1 MGALAETKKV
11 QAIARPQTTFKDI
24 LQQEWHK
31 ISAVI
36 PKQVSQERMFQL
48 AVSAYNQTPELA
60 KCTPVSVLSCILKCA
75 ALGVEPSAVDNLG
88 RAYILPY
95 NNHKTGAIEAQM
107 ILGYKGMIDL
117 ARRSGEIQDI
127 SARAVYEGDF
137 FEYEFGLN
145 EQLKHIPAQDNERT
159 PNKLTHVYM
168 VCHFKDGGYYID
180 VMTRSQVNAIRS
192 RSKSG
197 SSAYSPWST
206 DYEAMACKTVIRRA
220 FKFLP
225 VSVEAQKAAA
235 TDEATPTISNLF
247 TPPQYTVDQ
256 DTGEVLDENSDST
269 SEVDSEATNE
279 Q

>member
-1 MGALAETKKV
+1 MGALAETKKA

-95 NNHKTGAIEAQM
+95 NNRKTGHTEAQM

-168 VCHFKDGGYYID
+168 VCHFKDGGHYID

-256 DTGEVLDENSDST
+256 DTGEVLDESSAST
-269 SEVDSEATNE
+269 PEEKGEATNE

>member
-24 LQQEWHK
+24 LHQEWHK

-95 NNHKTGAIEAQM
+95 NNRKTGCTEAQM

-168 VCHFKDGGYYID
+168 VCHFKDGGHYID
-180 VMTRSQVNAIRS
+180 VMTRSQVDAIRN
-192 RSKSG
+192 RSKAG

-256 DTGEVLDENSDST
+256 DTGEVLDESSDST
-269 SEVDSEATNE
+269 PEEKSEATNE

>member
-11 QAIARPQTTFKDI
+11 QAITRPQTTFKDI
-24 LQQEWHK
+24 LHQEWHK

-95 NNHKTGAIEAQM
+95 NNRKTGCTEAQM

-168 VCHFKDGGYYID
+168 VCHFKDGGHYID

-256 DTGEVLDENSDST
+256 DTGEVLDDQDSRT
-269 SEVDSEATNE
+269 PEEKGEATNE

>member
-1 MGALAETKKV
+1 MGALAETKNV

-24 LQQEWHK
+24 LHQEWHK

-95 NNHKTGAIEAQM
+95 NNRKTGHTEAQM

-168 VCHFKDGGYYID
+168 VCHFKDGGHYID

-192 RSKSG
+192 RSKAG

-256 DTGEVLDENSDST
+256 DTGEVLDESSDST
-269 SEVDSEATNE
+269 PEEKSEAANE

>member
-11 QAIARPQTTFKDI
+11 QAIVKPQTTFKDI

-95 NNHKTGAIEAQM
+95 NNRKTGCTEAQM

-168 VCHFKDGGYYID
+168 VCHFKDGGHYID

-256 DTGEVLDENSDST
+256 DTGEVLDDSSST
-269 SEVDSEATNE
+269 PEVDSEATNE

>member
-24 LQQEWHK
+24 LHQEWHK

-95 NNHKTGAIEAQM
+95 NNRKTGCTEAQM

-168 VCHFKDGGYYID
+168 VCHFKDGGHYID

-256 DTGEVLDENSDST
+256 DTGEVIDENSDSAP
-269 SEVDSEATNE
+269 EEKSEAVNE

>member
-24 LQQEWHK
+24 LHQEWHK

-95 NNHKTGAIEAQM
+95 NNRKTGCTEAQM
-107 ILGYKGMIDL
+107 ILGYRGMIDL

-168 VCHFKDGGYYID
+168 VCHFKDGGHYID

-192 RSKSG
+192 RSKAG

-256 DTGEVLDENSDST
+256 DTGEVIDENSDSAP
-269 SEVDSEATNE
+269 EEKSEAVNE

>member
-95 NNHKTGAIEAQM
+95 NNRKTGCTEAQM

-168 VCHFKDGGYYID
+168 VCHFKDGGHYID

-256 DTGEVLDENSDST
+256 DTGEVLDDQDSRT
-269 SEVDSEATNE
+269 PEEKGEATNE

>member
-95 NNHKTGAIEAQM
+95 NNRKTGHTEAQM

-168 VCHFKDGGYYID
+168 VCHFKDGGHYID
-180 VMTRSQVNAIRS
+180 VMTRSQVDAIRN
-192 RSKSG
+192 RSKAG

-256 DTGEVLDENSDST
+256 DTGEVLDESSDST
-269 SEVDSEATNE
+269 PEEKSEATNE

>member
-1 MGALAETKKV
+1 MGALAETKKA
-11 QAIARPQTTFKDI
+11 QAIAKPQTTFKDI
-24 LQQEWHK
+24 LHQEWHK

-95 NNHKTGAIEAQM
+95 NNRKTGTTEAQM

-137 FEYEFGLN
+137 FQYEFGLN
-145 EQLKHIPAQDNERT
+145 EQLKHVPAQDNERT

-168 VCHFKDGGYYID
+168 VCHFKDGGHYID

-192 RSKSG
+192 RSKAG

-235 TDEATPTISNLF
+235 TDEATPTIANPF
-247 TPPQYTVDQ
+247 APVTPEQYEVDV
-256 DTGEVLDENSDST
+256 DTGEVLDDTSDNT
-269 SEVDSEATNE
+269 QEEQVNE
-279 Q
+279 

>member
-95 NNHKTGAIEAQM
+95 NNRKTGCTEAQM

-168 VCHFKDGGYYID
+168 VCHFKDGGHYID

-256 DTGEVLDENSDST
+256 DTGEVLDESSDST
-269 SEVDSEATNE
+269 PEEKSEATNE

>member
-1 MGALAETKKV
+1 
-11 QAIARPQTTFKDI
+11 
-24 LQQEWHK
+24 
-31 ISAVI
+31 
-36 PKQVSQERMFQL
+36 
-48 AVSAYNQTPELA
+48 
-60 KCTPVSVLSCILKCA
+60 
-75 ALGVEPSAVDNLG
+75 
-88 RAYILPY
+88 
-95 NNHKTGAIEAQM
+95 M

-168 VCHFKDGGYYID
+168 VCHFKDGGHYID

-192 RSKSG
+192 RSKAG

-220 FKFLP
+220 FKLLP

-256 DTGEVLDENSDST
+256 DTGEVLDESSDST
-269 SEVDSEATNE
+269 PEVDSEATNE

>member
-24 LQQEWHK
+24 LHQEWHK

-48 AVSAYNQTPELA
+48 AVSAYNQTPKLA
-60 KCTPVSVLSCILKCA
+60 ECTPVSVLSCILKCA

-88 RAYILPY
+88 RAYVLPY
-95 NNHKTGAIEAQM
+95 KNKKTGRTEAQM

-145 EQLKHIPAQDNERT
+145 EQLKHVPAQDNERT

-168 VCHFKDGGYYID
+168 VCHFKDGGHYID
-180 VMTRSQVNAIRS
+180 VMTRSQVNAIRA
-192 RSKSG
+192 RSKAG
-197 SSAYSPWST
+197 SSASGPWST

-256 DTGEVLDENSDST
+256 DTGEVLDDQDSNT
-269 SEVDSEATNE
+269 PEEKSEATNE

>member
-24 LQQEWHK
+24 LHQEWHK

-48 AVSAYNQTPELA
+48 AVSTYNQTPELA

-95 NNHKTGAIEAQM
+95 NNRKTGCTEAQM

-168 VCHFKDGGYYID
+168 VCHFKDGGHYID

-256 DTGEVLDENSDST
+256 DTGEVLDDQDSRT
-269 SEVDSEATNE
+269 PEEKGEATNE

>member
-95 NNHKTGAIEAQM
+95 NNRKTGCTEAQM

-168 VCHFKDGGYYID
+168 VCHFKDGGHYID

-256 DTGEVLDENSDST
+256 DTGEVLDDSSST
-269 SEVDSEATNE
+269 PEVDSEAANE

>member
-1 MGALAETKKV
+1 MGALAETKKA
-11 QAIARPQTTFKDI
+11 QAIAKPQTTFKDI
-24 LQQEWHK
+24 LHQEWHK

-95 NNHKTGAIEAQM
+95 NNRKTGTTEAQM

-137 FEYEFGLN
+137 FQYEFGLN
-145 EQLKHIPAQDNERT
+145 EQLKHVPAQDNERT

-168 VCHFKDGGYYID
+168 VCHFKDGGHYID
-180 VMTRSQVNAIRS
+180 VMTRSQVDAIRS

-235 TDEATPTISNLF
+235 TDEATPTIANPF
-247 TPPQYTVDQ
+247 APVTPEQYEVDV
-256 DTGEVLDENSDST
+256 DTGEVLDDTSDNT
-269 SEVDSEATNE
+269 QEEQVNE
-279 Q
+279 

>member
-48 AVSAYNQTPELA
+48 AVSAYNQTPKLA

-95 NNHKTGAIEAQM
+95 NNRKTGHTEAQM

-168 VCHFKDGGYYID
+168 VCHFKDGGHYID

-197 SSAYSPWST
+197 SSSYSPWST

-256 DTGEVLDENSDST
+256 DTGEVIDENSDSAP
-269 SEVDSEATNE
+269 EEKSEAVNE

>member
-95 NNHKTGAIEAQM
+95 NNRKTGCTEAQM

-168 VCHFKDGGYYID
+168 VCHFKDGGHYID

-256 DTGEVLDENSDST
+256 DTGEVIDENSDST
-269 SEVDSEATNE
+269 PEVDSEAANE

>member
-95 NNHKTGAIEAQM
+95 NNRKTGCTEAQM

-168 VCHFKDGGYYID
+168 VCHFKDGGHYID

-256 DTGEVLDENSDST
+256 DTGEVIDESSDST
-269 SEVDSEATNE
+269 PEEKSEATNE

>member
-1 MGALAETKKV
+1 MGTLAETKKV

-95 NNHKTGAIEAQM
+95 NNRKTGCTEAQM

-168 VCHFKDGGYYID
+168 VCHFKDGGHYID

-256 DTGEVLDENSDST
+256 DTGEVLDDQDSRT
-269 SEVDSEATNE
+269 PEEKGEATNE

>member
-95 NNHKTGAIEAQM
+95 NNRKTGCTEAQM

-145 EQLKHIPAQDNERT
+145 EQLKHVPAQDNERT

-168 VCHFKDGGYYID
+168 VCHFKDGGHYID

-256 DTGEVLDENSDST
+256 DTGEVLDDQDSRT
-269 SEVDSEATNE
+269 PEEKGEATNE

>member
-1 MGALAETKKV
+1 MGALAETKKA
-11 QAIARPQTTFKDI
+11 QAITRPQTTFKDI

-95 NNHKTGAIEAQM
+95 NNRKTGCTEAQM

-168 VCHFKDGGYYID
+168 VCHFKDGGHYID

-220 FKFLP
+220 FKLLP

-256 DTGEVLDENSDST
+256 DTGEVLDDQDSST
-269 SEVDSEATNE
+269 LEEKGEATNE

>member
-24 LQQEWHK
+24 LHQEWHK

-95 NNHKTGAIEAQM
+95 NNRKTGCTEAQM

-168 VCHFKDGGYYID
+168 VCHFKDGGHYID

-256 DTGEVLDENSDST
+256 DTGEVLDESSDST
-269 SEVDSEATNE
+269 PEEKSEATNE

>member
-24 LQQEWHK
+24 LHQEWHK

-48 AVSAYNQTPELA
+48 AVSAYNQTPKLA
-60 KCTPVSVLSCILKCA
+60 ECTPVSVLSCILKCA

-88 RAYILPY
+88 RAYVLPY
-95 NNHKTGAIEAQM
+95 KNKKTGRTEAQM

-145 EQLKHIPAQDNERT
+145 EQLKHVPAQDNERT

-168 VCHFKDGGYYID
+168 VCHFKDGGHYID
-180 VMTRSQVNAIRS
+180 VMTRSQVNAIRA
-192 RSKSG
+192 RSKAG
-197 SSAYSPWST
+197 SSASGPWST

-256 DTGEVLDENSDST
+256 DTGEAIDENSDSAP
-269 SEVDSEATNE
+269 EEKSEAVNE

>member
-95 NNHKTGAIEAQM
+95 NNRKTGHTEAQM

-168 VCHFKDGGYYID
+168 VCHFKDGGHYID

-256 DTGEVLDENSDST
+256 DTGEVLDDSSST
-269 SEVDSEATNE
+269 PEVDSEAVNE

>member
-1 MGALAETKKV
+1 MGALAETKKA
-11 QAIARPQTTFKDI
+11 QAITKPQTTFKDI
-24 LQQEWHK
+24 LHQEWHK

-95 NNHKTGAIEAQM
+95 NNRKTGATEAQM

-145 EQLKHIPAQDNERT
+145 EQLKHVPAQDNERT

-168 VCHFKDGGYYID
+168 VCHFKDGGHYID
-180 VMTRSQVNAIRS
+180 VMTRSQVDAIRS

-235 TDEATPTISNLF
+235 TDEATPTITNPF
-247 TPPQYTVDQ
+247 AAVDATPYTVDSE
-256 DTGEVLDENSDST
+256 TGEVLDSDAQVQDKG
-269 SEVDSEATNE
+269 EVAHE
-279 Q
+279 

>member
-11 QAIARPQTTFKDI
+11 QAITRPQTTFKDI

-95 NNHKTGAIEAQM
+95 NNRKTGHTEAQM

-168 VCHFKDGGYYID
+168 VCHFKDGGHYID

-256 DTGEVLDENSDST
+256 DTGEVIDENSDSAP
-269 SEVDSEATNE
+269 EEKSEATNE

>member
-1 MGALAETKKV
+1 
-11 QAIARPQTTFKDI
+11 
-24 LQQEWHK
+24 
-31 ISAVI
+31 
-36 PKQVSQERMFQL
+36 
-48 AVSAYNQTPELA
+48 
-60 KCTPVSVLSCILKCA
+60 
-75 ALGVEPSAVDNLG
+75 
-88 RAYILPY
+88 
-95 NNHKTGAIEAQM
+95 M

-117 ARRSGEIQDI
+117 ARRSGEIRDI

-168 VCHFKDGGYYID
+168 VCHFKDGGHYID

-256 DTGEVLDENSDST
+256 DTGEVLDENSDSAP
-269 SEVDSEATNE
+269 EEKSEAVNE

>member
-95 NNHKTGAIEAQM
+95 NNRKTGCTEAQM

-168 VCHFKDGGYYID
+168 VCHFKDGGHYID

-256 DTGEVLDENSDST
+256 DTGEVLDDSSST
-269 SEVDSEATNE
+269 PEVDSEATNE

>member
-95 NNHKTGAIEAQM
+95 NNRKTGCTEAQM

-168 VCHFKDGGYYID
+168 VCHFKDGGHYID

-225 VSVEAQKAAA
+225 VSVEAQKAVA

-256 DTGEVLDENSDST
+256 DTGEVLDDQDSRT
-269 SEVDSEATNE
+269 PEEKGEATNE

>member
-11 QAIARPQTTFKDI
+11 QAIVRPQTTFKDI

-95 NNHKTGAIEAQM
+95 NNRKTGHTEAQM

-168 VCHFKDGGYYID
+168 VCHFKDGGHYID

-192 RSKSG
+192 RSKAG

-256 DTGEVLDENSDST
+256 DTGEVLDESSDST
-269 SEVDSEATNE
+269 PEEKSEAANE

>member
-1 MGALAETKKV
+1 MGALAETKKA
-11 QAIARPQTTFKDI
+11 QAITKPQTTFKDI
-24 LQQEWHK
+24 LHQEWHK

-95 NNHKTGAIEAQM
+95 NNRKTGCTEAQM

-145 EQLKHIPAQDNERT
+145 EQLKHVPAQDNERT

-168 VCHFKDGGYYID
+168 VCHFKDGGHYID
-180 VMTRSQVNAIRS
+180 VMTRSQVDAIRA
-192 RSKSG
+192 RSKAG
-197 SSAYSPWST
+197 SSAYSPWSP
-206 DYEAMACKTVIRRA
+206 D
-220 FKFLP
+220 
-225 VSVEAQKAAA
+225 
-235 TDEATPTISNLF
+235 
-247 TPPQYTVDQ
+247 
-256 DTGEVLDENSDST
+256 
-269 SEVDSEATNE
+269 
-279 Q
+279 

>member
-11 QAIARPQTTFKDI
+11 QAITRPQTTFKDI

-95 NNHKTGAIEAQM
+95 NNRKTGCTEAQM

-168 VCHFKDGGYYID
+168 VCHFKDGGHYID

-256 DTGEVLDENSDST
+256 DTGEVLDDSSST
-269 SEVDSEATNE
+269 PEVDSEATNE

>member
-24 LQQEWHK
+24 LHQEWHK

-95 NNHKTGAIEAQM
+95 NNRKTGCTEAQM

-168 VCHFKDGGYYID
+168 VCHFKDGGHYID

-256 DTGEVLDENSDST
+256 DTGEVLDDQDSRT
-269 SEVDSEATNE
+269 PEEKGEATNE

>member
-95 NNHKTGAIEAQM
+95 NNRKTGCTEAQM

-180 VMTRSQVNAIRS
+180 VMTRSQVNAIRN

-256 DTGEVLDENSDST
+256 DTGEVLDDSSST
-269 SEVDSEATNE
+269 PEVDSEATNE